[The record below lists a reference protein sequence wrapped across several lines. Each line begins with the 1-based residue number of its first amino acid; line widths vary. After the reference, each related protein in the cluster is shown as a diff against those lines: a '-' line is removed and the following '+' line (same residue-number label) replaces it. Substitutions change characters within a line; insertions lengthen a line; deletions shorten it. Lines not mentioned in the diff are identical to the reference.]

1 MSTIKSVKISDCKI
15 GFQEKVF
22 VIAEVGINHDGDV
35 EKARKLIDEAKASG
49 ASAVKMQSY
58 ITEKRVKK
66 DSPIFGILKKC
77 ELSFAD
83 QKRLFT
89 YAHDKNIEIFS
100 TPFDDESVDFLS
112 EAGVSCY
119 KIASFDIAHMTLL
132 KKISEKKKPV
142 IMSRGM
148 ATLEEIDNAIA
159 IFRKMEIDHVLLHCV
174 SAYPVTDKKSL
185 NLSTIRFLEERYQC
199 PVGFSDHTIGID
211 VAITAVAAGAVA
223 IEKHFTLSR
232 NEDGPDH
239 AMSTEPQEFKEMV
252 RKISEVQELLGKPA
266 LGFVD
271 AEKDILQYRRTS

>member
-1 MSTIKSVKISDCKI
+1 MSIKSVNINDCKI

-22 VIAEVGINHDGDV
+22 VIAEVGINHNGDV
-35 EKARKLIDEAKASG
+35 KKARELIDEAKASG
-49 ASAVKMQSY
+49 ASAVKLQSY

-77 ELSFAD
+77 ELSFSD
-83 QKRLFT
+83 QKELFS
-89 YAHDKNIEIFS
+89 YARNQDIEIFS

-112 EAGVSCY
+112 ESGVSCY
-119 KIASFDIAHMTLL
+119 KVASFDIVNMKLL

-148 ATLEEIDNAIA
+148 ATLKEIDSAIE
-159 IFRKMEIDHVLLHCV
+159 IFRKMEINYVLLHCV

-232 NEDGPDH
+232 NEHGPDH
-239 AMSTEPQEFKEMV
+239 AMSTEPHELKEMV

-266 LGFVD
+266 TGLVD